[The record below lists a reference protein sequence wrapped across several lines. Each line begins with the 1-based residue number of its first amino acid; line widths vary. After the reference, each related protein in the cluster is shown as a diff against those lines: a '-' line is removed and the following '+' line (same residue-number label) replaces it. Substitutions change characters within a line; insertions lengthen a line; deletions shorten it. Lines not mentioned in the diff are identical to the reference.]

1 MKKADSSNSPGVKS
15 GGIKKFFAERER
27 RKLLSELKIR
37 RHSEDDILTPELRR
51 DFDSIIDELE
61 TSGNAGD
68 AVAAARKKFS
78 ALPFPVKRGNIFAFL
93 DLILVVGAVAFGLR
107 ALFFQPFRIPTS
119 SMQPTLYGIHYIE
132 KESFSRSAAAKF
144 PAPLSNILSASV
156 KAFAAADR
164 DSTYFDGT
172 GNIHTGM
179 VFDKTSF
186 LLGDQRITLPGNP
199 DQVASYAKLINGK
212 EFKKG
217 DIIADGAVSLG
228 DHLFVERFSLYLKP
242 PQRGDVMVFSTEGL
256 FVDGIPLSKNSGFYY
271 IKRIAALP
279 GDTVKIVD
287 NQLYIRPRGDKEFR
301 KVQDIAD
308 KFKKIYS
315 GKGGYHGHLS
325 NMGRE
330 AFAYGTGL
338 VIPHDRYLMLGDN
351 SQFSMDSR
359 YFGTVHRNSFI
370 GRAWLVFYPFS
381 RRVGLADAAEPLD
394 LPTGESFGTTFPVMY
409 KQ

>member
-1 MKKADSSNSPGVKS
+1 LKKSVSQNSPGTLF

-27 RKLLSELKIR
+27 RKLVSELKNR
-37 RHSEDDILTPELRR
+37 RHSEDDILTPALRR
-51 DFDSIIDELE
+51 DFDFIIEELE
-61 TSGNAGD
+61 KSDDAGD

-132 KESFSRSAAAKF
+132 KESFDKDIAAKF
-144 PAPLSNILSASV
+144 PAPVSSLLSASTR
-156 KAFAAADR
+156 AFAVADR
-164 DSTYFDGT
+164 DSTYYDGT
-172 GNIHTGM
+172 GDIQTGM

-186 LLGDQRITLPGNP
+186 RLGDQLITLPGNP
-199 DQVASYAKLINGK
+199 DQVASYAKLYNNK
-212 EFKKG
+212 VFKKG
-217 DIIADGAVSLG
+217 DTIADGVVSLG

-279 GDTVKIVD
+279 GDTVKIVND
-287 NQLYIRPRGDKEFR
+287 QLYVRPRGEKEFR
-301 KVQDIAD
+301 KIQDIAD

-315 GKGGYHGHLS
+315 GRGGYHGHLS

-330 AFAYGTGL
+330 SFAYGTEY
-338 VIPHDRYLMLGDN
+338 VIPYDRYLMLGDN

-370 GRAWLVFYPFS
+370 GRAWLVFFPFS
-381 RRVGLADAAEPLD
+381 RRMGIADAAEPLD
-394 LPTGESFGTTFPVMY
+394 IPTGERFGTTFPVMY

>member
-1 MKKADSSNSPGVKS
+1 MKKADSSNSPGTLF

-27 RKLLSELKIR
+27 RKLVSELKSR
-37 RHSEDDILTPELRR
+37 RHSEDDILTPALRR
-51 DFDSIIDELE
+51 DFDFIIEELE
-61 TSGNAGD
+61 KSDDAGE
-68 AVAAARKKFS
+68 AITAARKKFS
-78 ALPFPVKRGNIFAFL
+78 ALPFPVRRGNVYAFL

-132 KESFSRSAAAKF
+132 KESFDKGIAAKF
-144 PAPLSNILSASV
+144 PAPVSSLLSASTR
-156 KAFAAADR
+156 AFAVADR
-164 DSTYFDGT
+164 DSTYYDGT
-172 GNIHTGM
+172 GNIQTGM

-186 LLGDQRITLPGNP
+186 RLGDQLITLPGNP
-199 DQVASYAKLINGK
+199 DQVASYAKLYNNK
-212 EFKKG
+212 VFKKG
-217 DIIADGAVSLG
+217 DTIADGVVSLG
-228 DHLFVERFSLYLKP
+228 DHLFVERFSLYLRP

-279 GDTVKIVD
+279 GDTVKIVND
-287 NQLYIRPRGDKEFR
+287 QLYVRPRGEKEFR
-301 KVQDIAD
+301 KIQDIAD

-315 GKGGYHGHLS
+315 GRGGYHGHLS

-330 AFAYGTGL
+330 SFAYGTEY
-338 VIPHDRYLMLGDN
+338 VIPYDRYLMLGDN

-359 YFGTVHRNSFI
+359 YFGSVHRNSFI
-370 GRAWLVFYPFS
+370 GRAWLVFFPFS
-381 RRVGLADAAEPLD
+381 RRMGIADAAEPLD
-394 LPTGESFGTTFPVMY
+394 IPTGERFGTTFPVMY

>member
-1 MKKADSSNSPGVKS
+1 MKKADSSNSPGTLF

-27 RKLLSELKIR
+27 RKLVSELKSR
-37 RHSEDDILTPELRR
+37 RHSEDDILTPALRR
-51 DFDSIIDELE
+51 DFDFIIEELE
-61 TSGNAGD
+61 KSDDAGE
-68 AVAAARKKFS
+68 AVTAARKKFS
-78 ALPFPVKRGNIFAFL
+78 ALPFPVRRGNVYAFL

-132 KESFSRSAAAKF
+132 KESFDKGIAAKF
-144 PAPLSNILSASV
+144 PAPVSSLLSASTR
-156 KAFAAADR
+156 AFAVADR
-164 DSTYFDGT
+164 DSTYYDGT
-172 GNIHTGM
+172 GDIQTGM

-186 LLGDQRITLPGNP
+186 RLGDQLITLPGNP
-199 DQVASYAKLINGK
+199 DQVASYAKLYNNK
-212 EFKKG
+212 VFKKG
-217 DIIADGAVSLG
+217 DIIADGVVSLG
-228 DHLFVERFSLYLKP
+228 DHLFVERFSLYLRP

-279 GDTVKIVD
+279 GDTVKIVND
-287 NQLYIRPRGDKEFR
+287 QLYVRPRGETEFR
-301 KVQDIAD
+301 KIQDIAD

-315 GKGGYHGHLS
+315 GRGGYHGHLS

-330 AFAYGTGL
+330 SFAYGTEY

-359 YFGTVHRNSFI
+359 YFGSVHRNSFI
-370 GRAWLVFYPFS
+370 GRAWLVFFPFS
-381 RRVGLADAAEPLD
+381 RRMGIADAAEPLD
-394 LPTGESFGTTFPVMY
+394 IPTGERFGTTFPVMY

>member
-1 MKKADSSNSPGVKS
+1 MKKADSSNSPGTLF

-27 RKLLSELKIR
+27 RKLVSELKNR
-37 RHSEDDILTPELRR
+37 RHSEDDILTPALRR
-51 DFDSIIDELE
+51 DFDFIIEELE
-61 TSGNAGD
+61 KSDDAGE
-68 AVAAARKKFS
+68 AVTAARKKFS
-78 ALPFPVKRGNIFAFL
+78 ALPFPVRRGNVYAFL

-132 KESFSRSAAAKF
+132 KESFDKGIAAKF
-144 PAPLSNILSASV
+144 PAPVSSLLSASTR
-156 KAFAAADR
+156 AFAVADR
-164 DSTYFDGT
+164 DSTYYDGT
-172 GNIHTGM
+172 GDIQTGM

-186 LLGDQRITLPGNP
+186 RLGDQLITLPGNP
-199 DQVASYAKLINGK
+199 DQVASYAKLYNNK
-212 EFKKG
+212 VFKKG
-217 DIIADGAVSLG
+217 DTIADGVVSLG
-228 DHLFVERFSLYLKP
+228 DHLFVERFSLYLRP

-279 GDTVKIVD
+279 GDTVKIVND
-287 NQLYIRPRGDKEFR
+287 QLYVRPRGEKEFR
-301 KVQDIAD
+301 KIQDIAD

-315 GKGGYHGHLS
+315 GRGGYHGHLS

-330 AFAYGTGL
+330 SFAYGTEY
-338 VIPHDRYLMLGDN
+338 VIPYDRYLMLGDN

-359 YFGTVHRNSFI
+359 YFGSVHRNSFI
-370 GRAWLVFYPFS
+370 GRAWLVFFPFS
-381 RRVGLADAAEPLD
+381 RRMGIADAAEPLD
-394 LPTGESFGTTFPVMY
+394 IPTGERFGTTFPVMY